1 MALTG
6 PQDYAIPMTSGTWL
20 RDHESL
26 AALVFI
32 LVSLALTG
40 VFAWL
45 ERRFFHKE

>member
-1 MALTG
+1 
-6 PQDYAIPMTSGTWL
+6 MTSGTWL

-32 LVSLALTG
+32 VLSLALTG

-45 ERRFFHKE
+45 ERRYFRK